1 MYFFACFLGIR
12 LENTSEKGIGN
23 DFERPA
29 ERERE
34 CEGRTKGKIYEVC
47 YRDALH
53 LKESL
58 YI

>member
-34 CEGRTKGKIYEVC
+34 CEGRVKGKFTRFVIEM
-47 YRDALH
+47 L
-53 LKESL
+53 L
-58 YI
+58 I